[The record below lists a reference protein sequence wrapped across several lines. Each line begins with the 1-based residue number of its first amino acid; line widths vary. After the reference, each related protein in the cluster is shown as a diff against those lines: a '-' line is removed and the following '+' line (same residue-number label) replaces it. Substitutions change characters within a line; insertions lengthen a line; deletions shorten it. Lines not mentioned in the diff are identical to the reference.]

1 MQRFTN
7 VVAVALFILLLWS
20 PNSFA
25 VGVGFSFDGSSGSGE
40 NDSGWWDSVDLD
52 SRSAG
57 FGFVLD
63 TSPTN
68 ESVFN
73 YRLNIG
79 YGYHELEH
87 DDGFD
92 YESNGIYIENIFGFA
107 LVRNENFRWWAGPL
121 VRTGYFEGDSNTQQV
136 GPSTSV
142 KYDVE
147 YFEFGIGAA
156 TGMNFKTGGVVISPS
171 LGFRVSGYGG
181 DNEWKRRDD
190 SGTWSETEDFEASAG
205 SVFANIA
212 LLF

>member
-25 VGVGFSFDGSSGSGE
+25 VGVGFSFDGSSGSGD
-40 NDSGWWDSVDLD
+40 NDSHWDSVELD

-73 YRLNIG
+73 YRLNVG
-79 YGYHELEH
+79 YGYHKLEQ

-92 YESNGIYIENIFGFA
+92 FDSNGIYIENTFGFA
-107 LVRNENFRWWAGPL
+107 MVRNENFRWWAGPL
-121 VRTGYFEGDSNTQQV
+121 VRAGYYTGDSNTQQV
-136 GPSTSV
+136 GPSVTL
-142 KYDVE
+142 KNDVE
-147 YFEFGIGAA
+147 YGEFGIGAV

-171 LGFRVSGYGG
+171 LGFRVSGFFGN
-181 DNEWKRRDD
+181 NEEKRRD
-190 SGTWSETEDFEASAG
+190 STGTWSDSNNFEADAT

>member
-1 MQRFTN
+1 MRRFTN

-40 NDSGWWDSVDLD
+40 NDSGWDSIDLD
-52 SRSAG
+52 SKSAG

-79 YGYHELEH
+79 YGYHELEQ

-92 YESNGIYIENIFGFA
+92 FDSNGIYIENTFGFA
-107 LVRNENFRWWAGPL
+107 MVRNENFRWWAGPL
-121 VRTGYFEGDSNTQQV
+121 VRTGYYEGDSNSQEV
-136 GPSTSV
+136 GPAVTM
-142 KYDVE
+142 KGDVDYVE
-147 YFEFGIGAA
+147 LGIGAV

-171 LGFRVSGYGG
+171 LGFRISGFYG
-181 DNEWKRRDD
+181 DTEWRSRD
-190 SGTWSETEDFEASAG
+190 SYGTWSDSEDFEAG
-205 SVFANIA
+205 TTSVFANIA